1 MAKHTNGAVVV
12 DKMKCLEAM
21 RKYLDFDNVPVND
34 KTIANG
40 PEINDSIVIEG

>member
-1 MAKHTNGAVVV
+1 MAKYTNSAVVV

-21 RKYLDFDNVPVND
+21 RKDFDFDNVPVND

-40 PEINDSIVIEG
+40 PEINDSNVIEG